1 MSDLRVAFFTGNY
14 NGVIDG
20 VALSSNRQVQ
30 ALLDAGAKVRVY
42 APIKDVPLIVP
53 HVGDLVPVP
62 SIGIVQPYRLALGL
76 TPAVRRDVV
85 DFRPNLVH
93 LASPDWLGFSAQEFA
108 RRRRIPC
115 VATFHTHFAHYCRYY
130 GVGFLEPACWKLIRI
145 FYGRRRCHRTYVACQ
160 SMVDALKAQR
170 VDANYDIL
178 PFGVDTDRFEPAKRS
193 ADWRMKHGF
202 GPRDVVILFVGR
214 LVWEKGLAIFSEV
227 VNRLKAK
234 GHPVRGLVVGEGPA
248 KEGLQGL
255 LPDAVYTGRL
265 QGDELPTAF
274 ASSDVF
280 LFPSASETF
289 GLVSLE
295 ALASGLP
302 AIVADATGSR
312 DIVTH
317 ESNGLI
323 CPPEQTEP
331 FAAATER
338 LVTDESLRRAFSL
351 SAVRHASGLTW
362 PAVMDRM
369 VRAFHFA
376 AGVPVS

>member
-20 VALSSNRQVQ
+20 VALTSNRQVQ
-30 ALLDAGAKVRVY
+30 ALLDAGARVRVY

-62 SIGIVQPYRLALGL
+62 SIGIVPPYRLALGL
-76 TPAVRRDVV
+76 TPAVRRDVI

-130 GVGFLEPACWKLIRI
+130 GVGFLEPACWQLIR
-145 FYGRRRCHRTYVACQ
+145 FFHARRRCHRTFVACQ
-160 SMVDALKAQR
+160 SMVEALQAHR

-178 PFGVDTDRFEPAKRS
+178 PFGVDTNRFEPAKRS
-193 ADWRMKHGF
+193 ADWRTKHGF

-214 LVWEKGLAIFSEV
+214 LVWEKGLAIFADV

-234 GHPVRGLVVGEGPA
+234 GLPVRGLVVGEGPA
-248 KEGLQGL
+248 KDSLQAR

-317 ESNGLI
+317 ESDGLI
-323 CPPEQTEP
+323 CPPEQAEP
-331 FAAATER
+331 FVAATER
-338 LVTDESLRRAFSL
+338 LVIDDSLRRAFSQ
-351 SAVRHASGLTW
+351 SAVRKASGLTW
-362 PAVMDRM
+362 PAVMDHM

-376 AGVPVS
+376 ADVPLS